1 MEEMQKPLRKK
12 TGRKKRRSLERIIK
26 EDYLPYGIAALT
38 LVLVI
43 IFIGGAIGRAMDRHK
58 AEEIAASLAAQEAEQ
73 EALRQKEQTI
83 AQIIANA
90 DSMMAEY
97 NYDGAR
103 TLLEAHTSDMLNF
116 PSLQAK
122 YNEVVEVID
131 SLKVWDDLGDV
142 MHLSFHNLIVE
153 PVRAFADSGY
163 GSTYRSS
170 HITCAEFSAMLG
182 ELYANGYVLID
193 LEDMVTIS
201 ETADGGLTF
210 TTKSLMLPQGK
221 KPFMITETNVNY
233 YAYMVDGNRDGIPDK
248 NGAGFASKL
257 VVDSDGNLTAQY
269 ISPNGET
276 LLGDFE
282 LVPILERFIQAHPDF
297 SYKGARATLAV
308 SGHEGIFGYRID
320 AKSKNNLSS
329 DAYEQEVAGAQQI
342 IEALRAQGYT
352 IACYTYGNVA
362 YGKLTV
368 DEIQADLTKWQ
379 EQIVPILADV
389 NTLVYAKTSELS
401 DSDYNSVKYAALRQ
415 ADFRIFYGI
424 STDGK
429 PWAKVDSDCLRLNR
443 TMVTGSNLTKNPGW
457 FSGMFNPTEIRDPAR
472 D

>member
-1 MEEMQKPLRKK
+1 MME
-12 TGRKKRRSLERIIK
+12 
-26 EDYLPYGIAALT
+26 
-38 LVLVI
+38 
-43 IFIGGAIGRAMDRHK
+43 
-58 AEEIAASLAAQEAEQ
+58 
-73 EALRQKEQTI
+73 
-83 AQIIANA
+83 
-90 DSMMAEY
+90 EY

-297 SYKGARATLAV
+297 SYKGARATIALT
-308 SGHEGIFGYRID
+308 GYDGLFGYRTDPETAEKISQD
-320 AKSKNNLSS
+320 Y
-329 DAYEQEVAGAQQI
+329 YEQQLADVKAVIQAVKDAGYD
-342 IEALRAQGYT
+342 L
-352 IACYTYGNVA
+352 ACYTYDMA
-362 YGKLTV
+362 TYGEMEL
-368 DEIQADLTKWQ
+368 EAIEQDLTLWK
-379 EQIVPILADV
+379 EEVTPLLGEVDI
-389 NTLVYAKTSELS
+389 LVYPNGSDILGKEAKYSGNIY
-401 DSDYNSVKYAALRQ
+401 DYLRNQGFYYFIGQESTTRAWGQITENYMRQTRRQMAPNIMSYSYTYFDDVFNGQ
-415 ADFRIFYGI
+415 AVLDEARG
-424 STDGK
+424 
-429 PWAKVDSDCLRLNR
+429 
-443 TMVTGSNLTKNPGW
+443 
-457 FSGMFNPTEIRDPAR
+457 EIPY
-472 D
+472 